1 MWLRLVNNITDVE
14 YKTLMDR
21 LTRASAGADP
31 LELFSRWLK
40 EAEQGDLPL
49 PNAVNLATVDAGGRP
64 RARMVL
70 FKGLEAEGFVFY
82 TNYHSA
88 KARELEQRSDAA
100 LTFWW
105 EPPGRQVRVEGTVR
119 RLDEEIGDT
128 YFKTRPR
135 DSQIGAYASRQ
146 SEEVVDHHQLERQ
159 YREIEQRFEGQE
171 IPRPEFWGGYVLIP
185 NLIEFWQDAS
195 GRMHDRIRYQ
205 RTAEGGWRQDR
216 LSP

>member
-1 MWLRLVNNITDVE
+1 
-14 YKTLMDR
+14 MDR

-31 LELFSRWLK
+31 LALFSLWLE
-40 EAEQGDLPL
+40 EAEQEGPAL
-49 PNAVNLATVDAGGRP
+49 PNAVNLATVDTEGRP

-70 FKGLEAEGFVFY
+70 FKGLQARGFVFY
-82 TNYHSA
+82 TNYCSA
-88 KARELEQRSDAA
+88 KAQELEERPDAA

-105 EPPGRQVRVEGTVR
+105 QPPGRQVRVEGPVR
-119 RLDEEIGDT
+119 RLDEEISDA

-146 SEEVVDHHQLERQ
+146 SEEVTDHHQLERQ
-159 YREIEQRFEGQE
+159 YREIEEQFEGRE

-185 NLIEFWQDAS
+185 NLIEFWQNAA
-195 GRMHDRIRYQ
+195 GRMHDRIRYR
-205 RTAEGGWRQDR
+205 RTAGGDWLQDR

>member
-1 MWLRLVNNITDVE
+1 
-14 YKTLMDR
+14 MDR

-40 EAEQGDLPL
+40 EAEQSGLAL
-49 PNAVNLATVDAGGRP
+49 PNAMNLATVDVEGRP

-70 FKGLEAEGFVFY
+70 FKGLQAEGFVFY
-82 TNYHSA
+82 TNYHSD
-88 KARELEQRSDAA
+88 KARELEQRQDAA

-105 EPPGRQVRVEGTVR
+105 EPPGRQVRVEGMVR
-119 RLDEEIGDT
+119 RLGEETSDA
-128 YFKTRPR
+128 YFKTRSR
-135 DSQIGAYASRQ
+135 DSRIGAYASRQ
-146 SEEVVDHHQLERQ
+146 SEEVADRHQLERQ
-159 YREIEQRFEGQE
+159 YREIKQRFEGRE
-171 IPRPEFWGGYVLIP
+171 IPRPEFWGGYVLVP
-185 NLIEFWQDAS
+185 SLIEFWQNAS

>member
-1 MWLRLVNNITDVE
+1 
-14 YKTLMDR
+14 MDR
-21 LTRASAGADP
+21 LTRTSAGADP

-40 EAEQGDLPL
+40 EAEREDLPL
-49 PNAVNLATVDAGGRP
+49 PNAVNLATVDAGGQP

-70 FKGLEAEGFVFY
+70 FKGLETEGFVFY

-88 KARELEQRSDAA
+88 KARELEQRPDAA

-119 RLDEEIGDT
+119 RLDEETSDA

-146 SEEVVDHHQLERQ
+146 SEEVADHHQLERQ
-159 YREIEQRFEGQE
+159 YREIEQQFEGQE
-171 IPRPEFWGGYVLIP
+171 IPRPEFWGGYVLVP

-205 RTAEGGWRQDR
+205 RTAEGGWWQDR

>member
-1 MWLRLVNNITDVE
+1 
-14 YKTLMDR
+14 MDR
-21 LTRASAGADP
+21 LTRASAGTDP
-31 LELFSRWLK
+31 LELFARWLA
-40 EAEQGDLPL
+40 EAEQGRLAL
-49 PNAVNLATVDAGGRP
+49 PNAVNLATVDAEGRP

-88 KARELEQRSDAA
+88 KARELESHPDAA

-119 RLDEEIGDT
+119 RLDAEISDA
-128 YFKTRPR
+128 YFRTRPR

-146 SEEVVDHHQLERQ
+146 SEEMADHRQLEDQ
-159 YREIEQRFEGQE
+159 YREIEKRFEGRK
-171 IPRPEFWGGYVLIP
+171 IPRPEFWGGYVLMP
-185 NLIEFWQDAS
+185 ERIEFWQNAS

-205 RTAEGGWRQDR
+205 RTTEGGWRQDR

>member
-1 MWLRLVNNITDVE
+1 MH
-14 YKTLMDR
+14 R

-31 LELFSRWLK
+31 LELFSCWLK
-40 EAEQGDLPL
+40 DAEQGGLVL
-49 PNAVNLATVDAGGRP
+49 PNAVNLATVDAEGRP

-70 FKGLEAEGFVFY
+70 FKGLESEGFVFY

-88 KARELEQRSDAA
+88 KARELENHPDAA

-119 RLDEEIGDT
+119 RLDAETSDA
-128 YFKTRPR
+128 YFRTRPR

-146 SEEVVDHHQLERQ
+146 SEEVADHHQLEDQ
-159 YREIEQRFEGQE
+159 YREIEKRFEGRE
-171 IPRPEFWGGYVLIP
+171 IPRPEFWGGYVLAP
-185 NLIEFWQDAS
+185 ERIEFWQNAS

-205 RTAEGGWRQDR
+205 RTNEGGWRQDR

>member
-1 MWLRLVNNITDVE
+1 MH
-14 YKTLMDR
+14 R

-31 LELFSRWLK
+31 LELFSCWLK
-40 EAEQGDLPL
+40 DAEQGGLVL
-49 PNAVNLATVDAGGRP
+49 PNAVNLATVDAEGRP

-70 FKGLEAEGFVFY
+70 FKGLESEGFVFY

-88 KARELEQRSDAA
+88 KARELENHPDAA

-119 RLDEEIGDT
+119 RLDAETSDA
-128 YFKTRPR
+128 YFRTRPR

-146 SEEVVDHHQLERQ
+146 SEEVADHHQLEDQ
-159 YREIEQRFEGQE
+159 YREIEKRFEGRE
-171 IPRPEFWGGYVLIP
+171 IPRPEFWGGYVLAP
-185 NLIEFWQDAS
+185 ERIEFWQDAS

-205 RTAEGGWRQDR
+205 RTNEGGWRQDR

>member
-1 MWLRLVNNITDVE
+1 
-14 YKTLMDR
+14 MDR
-21 LTRASAGADP
+21 LTRASAGTDP
-31 LELFSRWLK
+31 LELFARWLA
-40 EAEQGDLPL
+40 EAEQGGLVL
-49 PNAVNLATVDAGGRP
+49 PNAVNLATVDAEGRP

-88 KARELEQRSDAA
+88 KARELESRPDAA

-119 RLDEEIGDT
+119 RLDTEISDA
-128 YFKTRPR
+128 YFRTRPR

-146 SEEVVDHHQLERQ
+146 SEEVADHHQLEDQ
-159 YREIEQRFEGQE
+159 YREIEKRFEGRE
-171 IPRPEFWGGYVLIP
+171 IPRPEFWGGYVLAP
-185 NLIEFWQDAS
+185 ERIEFWQNAS

-205 RTAEGGWRQDR
+205 RTAEGGWRRDR

>member
-1 MWLRLVNNITDVE
+1 
-14 YKTLMDR
+14 MDR

-31 LELFSRWLK
+31 LDLFSRWLK
-40 EAEQGDLPL
+40 EAEQGGLPL
-49 PNAVNLATVDAGGRP
+49 PNAVNLATVDAEGQP

-88 KARELEQRSDAA
+88 KARELEQRPDAA

-119 RLDEEIGDT
+119 RLDEEIGDA

-146 SEEVVDHHQLERQ
+146 SEEVADHHQLEHQ

-171 IPRPEFWGGYVLIP
+171 IPRPEFWGGYVLVP

>member
-1 MWLRLVNNITDVE
+1 
-14 YKTLMDR
+14 MDR
-21 LTRASAGADP
+21 LTRASAGTDP
-31 LELFSRWLK
+31 LELFARWLA
-40 EAEQGDLPL
+40 EAEQGGLVL
-49 PNAVNLATVDAGGRP
+49 PNAVNLATVDTEGRP

-88 KARELEQRSDAA
+88 KARELESHPDAA

-119 RLDEEIGDT
+119 RLDAEISDA
-128 YFKTRPR
+128 YFQTRPR

-146 SEEVVDHHQLERQ
+146 SEEVADHHQLEDQ
-159 YREIEQRFEGQE
+159 YREIEKRFEGRE
-171 IPRPEFWGGYVLIP
+171 IPRPEFWGGYVLTP
-185 NLIEFWQDAS
+185 ERIEFWQNAS

-205 RTAEGGWRQDR
+205 RATEGGWRQDR

>member
-1 MWLRLVNNITDVE
+1 
-14 YKTLMDR
+14 MDR
-21 LTRASAGADP
+21 LTRTSAGADP
-31 LELFSRWLK
+31 LELFSHWLK

-49 PNAVNLATVDAGGRP
+49 PNAVNLATVDAEGRP

-88 KARELEQRSDAA
+88 KARELEERPDAA

-105 EPPGRQVRVEGTVR
+105 EPPGRQVRVEGAVR
-119 RLDEEIGDT
+119 RLDEEISDA

-146 SEEVVDHHQLERQ
+146 SEEVADHHRLERR

-185 NLIEFWQDAS
+185 NLIEFWQDVS
-195 GRMHDRIRYQ
+195 GRMHDRIRYR

>member
-1 MWLRLVNNITDVE
+1 
-14 YKTLMDR
+14 MDR

-31 LELFSRWLK
+31 LELFSCWLK
-40 EAEQGDLPL
+40 EAEQGGLVL
-49 PNAVNLATVDAGGRP
+49 PNAVNLATVDAEGRP

-82 TNYHSA
+82 TNYHSD
-88 KARELEQRSDAA
+88 KARELEGRPDAA

-105 EPPGRQVRVEGTVR
+105 EPPGRQVRVEGAVR
-119 RLDEEIGDT
+119 RLDEETSDA

-146 SEEVVDHHQLERQ
+146 SEEVADHHQLERQ
-159 YREIEQRFEGQE
+159 YQEVEQRFEGRE

-185 NLIEFWQDAS
+185 HLIEFWQNAS

-205 RTAEGGWRQDR
+205 RAAEGDWRQDR

>member
-1 MWLRLVNNITDVE
+1 
-14 YKTLMDR
+14 MDR

-31 LELFSRWLK
+31 IKFFRGWLE
-40 EAEQGDLPL
+40 EAKQGNFAL
-49 PNAVNLATVDAGGRP
+49 PNAMNLATVDAQGHP

-70 FKGLEAEGFVFY
+70 LKGMEGEGFIFY

-88 KARELEQRSDAA
+88 KARELETRPEAA

-105 EPPGRQVRVEGTVR
+105 EPPGRQVRVEGVVR
-119 RLDEEIGDT
+119 RLDEETGDA

-135 DSQIGAYASRQ
+135 GSQIGAYASRQ
-146 SEEVVDHHQLERQ
+146 SEEVAGRQQLERRYQ
-159 YREIEQRFEGQE
+159 EVERRFKGRE

-185 NLIEFWQDAS
+185 NLIEFWQNVP

-205 RTAEGGWRQDR
+205 RTTGGDWRRSR
-216 LSP
+216 LFP

>member
-1 MWLRLVNNITDVE
+1 
-14 YKTLMDR
+14 MDR
-21 LTRASAGADP
+21 LTRASAGTDP
-31 LELFSRWLK
+31 LELFARWLA
-40 EAEQGDLPL
+40 EAEQGGLVL
-49 PNAVNLATVDAGGRP
+49 PNAVNLATVDAKGQP

-88 KARELEQRSDAA
+88 KARELESHPDAA

-119 RLDEEIGDT
+119 RLDAEISDA
-128 YFKTRPR
+128 YFQTRPR

-146 SEEVVDHHQLERQ
+146 SEEVADHHQLEDQ
-159 YREIEQRFEGQE
+159 YREIEKRFEGRE
-171 IPRPEFWGGYVLIP
+171 IPRPEFWGGYVLTP
-185 NLIEFWQDAS
+185 ERIEFWQNAS

>member
-1 MWLRLVNNITDVE
+1 ME
-14 YKTLMDR
+14 HKTLMDR
-21 LTRASAGADP
+21 LTRTSAGADP

-40 EAEQGDLPL
+40 EAEREDLPL
-49 PNAVNLATVDAGGRP
+49 PNAVNLATVDAGGQP

-70 FKGLEAEGFVFY
+70 FKGLETEGFVFY

-88 KARELEQRSDAA
+88 KARELEQRPDAA

-119 RLDEEIGDT
+119 RLDEETSDA

-146 SEEVVDHHQLERQ
+146 SEEVADHHQLERQ
-159 YREIEQRFEGQE
+159 YREIEQQFEGQE
-171 IPRPEFWGGYVLIP
+171 IPRPEFWGGYVLVP

-205 RTAEGGWRQDR
+205 RTAEGGWWQDR

>member
-1 MWLRLVNNITDVE
+1 
-14 YKTLMDR
+14 MDR
-21 LTRASAGADP
+21 LTRTSAGADP

-49 PNAVNLATVDAGGRP
+49 PNAVNLATVDAGGQP

-70 FKGLEAEGFVFY
+70 FKGLETEGFVFY

-88 KARELEQRSDAA
+88 KARELELRPDAA

-119 RLDEEIGDT
+119 RLDEEISDA

-146 SEEVVDHHQLERQ
+146 SEEVADHHQLERQ

-171 IPRPEFWGGYVLIP
+171 IPRPEFWGGYVLVP

>member
-1 MWLRLVNNITDVE
+1 
-14 YKTLMDR
+14 MDR

-31 LELFSRWLK
+31 LELFSLWLK
-40 EAEQGDLPL
+40 EAEQGDLAL
-49 PNAVNLATVDAGGRP
+49 PNAVNLATVDAEGRP

-70 FKGLEAEGFVFY
+70 FKGLEAGGFVFY

-88 KARELEQRSDAA
+88 KARELEERPNAA

-105 EPPGRQVRVEGTVR
+105 EPPGRQIRVEGTVR
-119 RLDEEIGDT
+119 RLGEEISDA

-146 SEEVVDHHQLERQ
+146 SEEVVDHRQLENQ
-159 YREIEQRFEGQE
+159 YREVERQFEGRE
-171 IPRPEFWGGYVLIP
+171 IPRPEFWGGYVLAP
-185 NLIEFWQDAS
+185 NLIEFWQNAS

-205 RTAEGGWRQDR
+205 RTTEGSWRQDR

>member
-1 MWLRLVNNITDVE
+1 
-14 YKTLMDR
+14 MDR
-21 LTRASAGADP
+21 LTRASAGTDP
-31 LELFSRWLK
+31 LELFARWLA
-40 EAEQGDLPL
+40 EAEQGGLVL
-49 PNAVNLATVDAGGRP
+49 PNAVNLATVDAEGRP

-88 KARELEQRSDAA
+88 KARELESRPDAA

-119 RLDEEIGDT
+119 RLDAEISDA
-128 YFKTRPR
+128 YFRTRPR

-146 SEEVVDHHQLERQ
+146 SEEVADHHQLEDQ
-159 YREIEQRFEGQE
+159 YREIETRFEGRE
-171 IPRPEFWGGYVLIP
+171 IPRPEFWGGYVLAP
-185 NLIEFWQDAS
+185 ERIEFWQNAS

-205 RTAEGGWRQDR
+205 RTAEGGWRRDR

>member
-1 MWLRLVNNITDVE
+1 
-14 YKTLMDR
+14 MDR
-21 LTRASAGADP
+21 LTRTSAGADP

-49 PNAVNLATVDAGGRP
+49 PNAVNLATVDAEGRP

-88 KARELEQRSDAA
+88 KARELEQRPDAA

-119 RLDEEIGDT
+119 RLDEEIGDA

-146 SEEVVDHHQLERQ
+146 SEEVADHHQLERQ
-159 YREIEQRFEGQE
+159 YQEIEQRFEGQE

>member
-1 MWLRLVNNITDVE
+1 MKH
-14 YKTLMDR
+14 KTLMDR
-21 LTRASAGADP
+21 LTRTSAGADP

-49 PNAVNLATVDAGGRP
+49 PNAVNLATVDTEGRP

-88 KARELEQRSDAA
+88 KARELEQRPDAA

-119 RLDEEIGDT
+119 RLDEEIGDA

-146 SEEVVDHHQLERQ
+146 SEEVADHHQLERQ
-159 YREIEQRFEGQE
+159 YQEIEQRFEGQE

>member
-1 MWLRLVNNITDVE
+1 
-14 YKTLMDR
+14 MDR

-40 EAEQGDLPL
+40 EAEQGGLVL
-49 PNAVNLATVDAGGRP
+49 PNAVNLATVDAESRP

-88 KARELEQRSDAA
+88 KARELGERPEAA

-119 RLDEEIGDT
+119 RLDEEISDA

-135 DSQIGAYASRQ
+135 DSQIGAYASKQ
-146 SEEVVDHHQLERQ
+146 SEEVADHHQLERQ
-159 YREIEQRFEGQE
+159 YREVEKRFEGRE

>member
-1 MWLRLVNNITDVE
+1 
-14 YKTLMDR
+14 MDR

-40 EAEQGDLPL
+40 EAEQGGLVL
-49 PNAVNLATVDAGGRP
+49 PNAVNLATVDAESRP

-88 KARELEQRSDAA
+88 KARELGERPEAA

-119 RLDEEIGDT
+119 RLDEEISDA

-135 DSQIGAYASRQ
+135 DSQIGAYASKQ
-146 SEEVVDHHQLERQ
+146 SEEVADHHQLERQ
-159 YREIEQRFEGQE
+159 YREVEQRFEGRE

>member
-1 MWLRLVNNITDVE
+1 MN
-14 YKTLMDR
+14 R
-21 LTRASAGADP
+21 LTRASAGTDP
-31 LELFSRWLK
+31 LELFARWLA
-40 EAEQGDLPL
+40 EAEQGGLVL
-49 PNAVNLATVDAGGRP
+49 PNAVNLATVDAEGRP

-88 KARELEQRSDAA
+88 KARELESHPDAA

-119 RLDEEIGDT
+119 RLDAETSDA
-128 YFKTRPR
+128 YFQTRPR

-146 SEEVVDHHQLERQ
+146 SEEVANHHQLEDQ
-159 YREIEQRFEGQE
+159 YREIEKRFEGRE
-171 IPRPEFWGGYVLIP
+171 IPRPEFWGGYVLTP
-185 NLIEFWQDAS
+185 ERVEFWQNAS

>member
-1 MWLRLVNNITDVE
+1 
-14 YKTLMDR
+14 MDR
-21 LTRASAGADP
+21 LTRASAGTDP
-31 LELFSRWLK
+31 LELFSCWL
-40 EAEQGDLPL
+40 EDAEQGGLVL
-49 PNAVNLATVDAGGRP
+49 PNAVNLATVDAEGRP

-70 FKGLEAEGFVFY
+70 FKGLESGGFVFY

-88 KARELEQRSDAA
+88 KARELESRPDAA

-119 RLDEEIGDT
+119 RLDAETSDA
-128 YFKTRPR
+128 YFRTRPR

-146 SEEVVDHHQLERQ
+146 SEEVTDHHQLEDQ
-159 YREIEQRFEGQE
+159 YREIEQRFEGRE
-171 IPRPEFWGGYVLIP
+171 IPRPEFWGGYVLVP
-185 NLIEFWQDAS
+185 ERIEFWQNAS

-205 RTAEGGWRQDR
+205 RTIEEGWRQDR

>member
-1 MWLRLVNNITDVE
+1 MH
-14 YKTLMDR
+14 R

-31 LELFSRWLK
+31 LELFSCWLK
-40 EAEQGDLPL
+40 DAEQGGLVL
-49 PNAVNLATVDAGGRP
+49 PNAVNLATVDAEGRP

-70 FKGLEAEGFVFY
+70 FKGLESEGFVFY

-88 KARELEQRSDAA
+88 KARELENHPDAA

-119 RLDEEIGDT
+119 RLDAETSDA
-128 YFKTRPR
+128 YFRTRPR

-146 SEEVVDHHQLERQ
+146 SEEVADHHQLEDQ
-159 YREIEQRFEGQE
+159 YREIENRFEGRE
-171 IPRPEFWGGYVLIP
+171 IPRPEFWGGYVLAP
-185 NLIEFWQDAS
+185 ERIEFWQDAS

-205 RTAEGGWRQDR
+205 RTNEGGWRQDR

>member
-1 MWLRLVNNITDVE
+1 
-14 YKTLMDR
+14 MDR
-21 LTRASAGADP
+21 LTRASAGTDP
-31 LELFSRWLK
+31 LELFARWLA
-40 EAEQGDLPL
+40 EAEQGGLVL
-49 PNAVNLATVDAGGRP
+49 PNAVNLATVDTEGRP

-88 KARELEQRSDAA
+88 KARELESRPDAA

-119 RLDEEIGDT
+119 RLDAEISDA
-128 YFKTRPR
+128 YFRTRPR

-146 SEEVVDHHQLERQ
+146 SEEVADHHQLEDQ
-159 YREIEQRFEGQE
+159 YREIEKRFEGRE
-171 IPRPEFWGGYVLIP
+171 IPRPEFWGGYVLMP
-185 NLIEFWQDAS
+185 ERVEFWQNAS
-195 GRMHDRIRYQ
+195 GRMHDRIRYR